1 MLKSENTNYTYILQ
15 GGGGLGSPLLEGIS
29 AF

>member
-1 MLKSENTNYTYILQ
+1 MLKSENTDYTGILQ
-15 GGGGLGSPLLEGIS
+15 GGGLGSPLLEKVP

>member
-1 MLKSENTNYTYILQ
+1 MLKSENTDYTGILQ
-15 GGGGLGSPLLEGIS
+15 GGGGLGSPLLEKVP

>member
-1 MLKSENTNYTYILQ
+1 MLKSENTRNTGILQ
-15 GGGGLGSPLLEGIS
+15 GGGLGSPLLEIVS